1 MSDPVFVPRA
11 RGALVAVFLVIVG
24 LLGYAVHQHYQ
35 VKKISAQNDQVI
47 SSLKDTQAQVL
58 ALAAKIDSR
67 LDSKIDSKMDSL
79 SAPPASQPTRV
90 KAPATAR
97 HRPRPRRPVGDDEND
112 VRIIHLQHLQTQIDA
127 HGRAI
132 ESTRQELSSTRQD
145 LSSARTELGNGIAR
159 NHEELVVLQRKGER
173 NYFEF
178 DLDKTKQF
186 QRTGPIA
193 LSLRKASTKH
203 MYADLAI
210 RVEDAE
216 VSQKHVNLFQPVMFY
231 TGEQGRPVEL
241 VINSIRHDHIHGYI
255 SAPRYSAAELAAM
268 GPDGSANKRQKLEA
282 PR

>member
-1 MSDPVFVPRA
+1 MSDPVFVPHA
-11 RGALVAVFLVIVG
+11 RGILVVVFLTIAG

-35 VKKISAQNDQVI
+35 VKQISAQNDQVI
-47 SSLKDTQAQVL
+47 SSLNDTRAQMV
-58 ALAAKIDSR
+58 ALAAKIDS
-67 LDSKIDSKMDSL
+67 L
-79 SAPPASQPTRV
+79 SAAPATHPAQV
-90 KAPATAR
+90 KAPAATR
-97 HRPRPRRPVGDDEND
+97 PHPRPAVRYNAND
-112 VRIIHLQHLQTQIDA
+112 VRITHLQTQVDA
-127 HGRAI
+127 QGRAI
-132 ESTRQELSSTRQD
+132 DSTRQELVSTRND
-145 LSSARTELGNGIAR
+145 LEGGIAR
-159 NHEELVVLQRKGER
+159 THEELVVLQKKGER

-193 LSLRKASTKH
+193 LSLRKANTKH
-203 MYADLAI
+203 MYADLEI

-255 SAPRYSAAELAAM
+255 SAPRYSAAELAVN
-268 GPDGSANKRQKLEA
+268 GPDGANKRQKLEL

>member
-11 RGALVAVFLVIVG
+11 RGALVIVFLAIAG
-24 LLGYAVHQHYQ
+24 LLGYAVHQHNQ
-35 VKKISAQNDQVI
+35 VKQISAQNEQVI
-47 SSLKDTQAQVL
+47 SSLKDTRAQML
-58 ALAAKIDSR
+58 ALAEKI
-67 LDSKIDSKMDSL
+67 DSKIDSLSVPQPAAQ
-79 SAPPASQPTRV
+79 SAPV
-90 KAPATAR
+90 KAPAAAY
-97 HRPRPRRPVGDDEND
+97 RPRPRPHVHHDEND
-112 VRIIHLQHLQTQIDA
+112 VRIIHLQTQVDA

-159 NHEELVVLQRKGER
+159 NHEELVVLQKKGER

-186 QRTGPIA
+186 QRTGPIS

-216 VSQKHVNLFQPVMFY
+216 VSQKHLNLFQPVMFY
-231 TGEQGRPVEL
+231 AGEQGRPVEL
-241 VINSIRHDHIHGYI
+241 VINSIRHDHIHGYV
-255 SAPRYSAAELAAM
+255 SAPRYSASELAEM
-268 GPDGSANKRQKLEA
+268 GPDGSANKRPKLEA

>member
-11 RGALVAVFLVIVG
+11 RGILVVVFLTIAG

-35 VKKISAQNDQVI
+35 VKQLSAQNDQVI
-47 SSLKDTQAQVL
+47 SSLKDTQAQML
-58 ALAAKIDSR
+58 ALAAKIDS
-67 LDSKIDSKMDSL
+67 M
-79 SAPPASQPTRV
+79 SAPPATQPPARV
-90 KAPATAR
+90 KAPAAP
-97 HRPRPRRPVGDDEND
+97 RPRPRPALRYDAND
-112 VRIIHLQHLQTQIDA
+112 VRITHLQTQVDA
-127 HGRAI
+127 QGRAI
-132 ESTRQELSSTRQD
+132 ASTRQELVSTRND
-145 LSSARTELGNGIAR
+145 LEGGIAR
-159 NHEELVVLQRKGER
+159 THEELVVLQKKGER

-193 LSLRKASTKH
+193 LSLRKANTKH
-203 MYADLAI
+203 MYADLEI

-255 SAPRYSAAELAAM
+255 SAPRYSAAELAVN
-268 GPDGSANKRQKLEA
+268 GPDGANKRQKLEL

>member
-1 MSDPVFVPRA
+1 
-11 RGALVAVFLVIVG
+11 
-24 LLGYAVHQHYQ
+24 
-35 VKKISAQNDQVI
+35 
-47 SSLKDTQAQVL
+47 
-58 ALAAKIDSR
+58 
-67 LDSKIDSKMDSL
+67 MDSL
-79 SAPPASQPTRV
+79 SAPPAAHPIRV
-90 KAPATAR
+90 KAPAYK
-97 HRPRPRRPVGDDEND
+97 PRTMPSHINPEND
-112 VRIIHLQHLQTQIDA
+112 VRIIHLQTQIDA

-132 ESTRQELSSTRQD
+132 ESTRQEISSTRQD

-159 NHEELVVLQRKGER
+159 NHEELVALQKKGER

-193 LSLRKASTKH
+193 LSLRKANTKH
-203 MYADLAI
+203 MYADLEI

-216 VSQKHVNLFQPVMFY
+216 VSQKHLNLFQPVMFY

-268 GPDGSANKRQKLEA
+268 GPDGSANKRQKLEV